1 MLGAFGYSQKL
12 PDLPEWVAG
21 RLTYHARVYK
31 DLVRR
36 FVRHADLHR
45 LTAQPKREGLGD
57 RWAAFQYALSDGA
70 NGEEHLLFVFR
81 LHGGEPER
89 TLRLQSLTPE
99 RLYRL
104 SWHDKQTEEQRSG
117 TSLMEDGIR
126 FHELPEESSE
136 IIHITVEVERG

>member
-12 PDLPEWVAG
+12 PDLPEWVTD
-21 RLTYHARVYK
+21 RLTDHARVYK

-57 RWAAFQYALSDGA
+57 RWAAFQYALPGGEH
-70 NGEEHLLFVFR
+70 GEEHLLFVFR

-89 TLRLQSLTPE
+89 TLHLQSLTPE

-104 SWHDKQTEEQRSG
+104 SWQDKQTAEQRSG
-117 TSLMEDGIR
+117 ADLMQDGIR
-126 FHELPEESSE
+126 FRDLPEASSE
-136 IIHITVEVERG
+136 IIHITVDG